1 MQRTQDP
8 VDDRRLHQGALDT
21 NAASILVWLHRRLD
35 PFLCAVEPA
44 AAHLLE
50 LPKLSASGPGF
61 QYAPSRNRQCHMY
74 AVTQKR
80 DARSLALKRVFVR

>member
-1 MQRTQDP
+1 MSLRGLS
-8 VDDRRLHQGALDT
+8 LHC
-21 NAASILVWLHRRLD
+21 RLD

-50 LPKLSASGPGF
+50 LPKLAASGPGF

-80 DARSLALKRVFVR
+80 DARSLALKRVFVRWGRGEP

>member
-1 MQRTQDP
+1 M
-8 VDDRRLHQGALDT
+8 
-21 NAASILVWLHRRLD
+21 
-35 PFLCAVEPA
+35 EPA

-80 DARSLALKRVFVR
+80 DVRSLALKRVFVRCAPDPRSAKRGFFSALALLDVEIALPSDVCQTSPLQ

>member
-1 MQRTQDP
+1 M
-8 VDDRRLHQGALDT
+8 LHQRALNT
-21 NAASILVWLHRRLD
+21 NAGCILVWMHRRLD